1 MPTQSALT
9 SGPSP
14 DIGKRAGARAGTL
27 TLLLPPVACLYPHHM
42 LGRTLFALIVLALGV
57 LITVVNLAGGLRFS
71 FPLLLGLLLIAD
83 GVLRL
88 MSLPERT

>member
-1 MPTQSALT
+1 MSMRNHTWTILDSRRRLLSTALT
-9 SGPSP
+9 
-14 DIGKRAGARAGTL
+14 
-27 TLLLPPVACLYPHHM
+27 VVYPHHM